1 MQARIGKVNGR
12 GPGFHSGRFHTVSWR
27 VPVWVCAHVHV
38 DALGRFAQKVRLD
51 HTLNG
56 LNQLR
61 QEFYFYSKL

>member
-38 DALGRFAQKVRLD
+38 DALGRFAQKAGP
-51 HTLNG
+51 HI
-56 LNQLR
+56 
-61 QEFYFYSKL
+61 EWFESA